1 MNTQQDNLNSNVSNQ
16 FEQPLSVGKILRE
29 AREQMGLSVNDV
41 ANRIKFATRQIESL
55 EADDYVRLPEAAFVR
70 GFVRSYAR
78 LLELD
83 PARLVAG
90 LPSSHMQ
97 PASAHEVKSVEIPMP
112 TAFSARRHNIIWL
125 AAALVIALFL
135 AIFERMHDKAP
146 EKSVV
151 ERPVSQTTIQPLELP
166 VEPVD
171 KVTDELPGEEQP
183 ALPAQQPAAQVETVP
198 APVQTV
204 PVQVVRPATVP
215 VPAQA
220 VRPQSL
226 AAPVVPPAVKQPA
239 PVAAPEVKQPAPQQ
253 TAVTPAVA
261 AKPVAPP
268 LQPVAPKTVR
278 STPLQLPWLPYQQE
292 AVLSKPAATKPVPAE
307 TAATTPPAA
316 AKPRLNAETSGSDH
330 ALRIEFDEDA
340 WVDVKDASDKILVS
354 RMHSAG
360 SLVRVTGKAPIQ
372 VTIGNARAVRLFDNG
387 KKINLER
394 YTTADVARVK
404 LK

>member
-1 MNTQQDNLNSNVSNQ
+1 MNTQQDNLNSNVSDQ
-16 FEQPLSVGKILRE
+16 FEQPLSVGKMLRE

-166 VEPVD
+166 VEPAD
-171 KVTDELPGEEQP
+171 KVADELPGEEQP
-183 ALPAQQPAAQVETVP
+183 ALPPPQPAARVETVP

-204 PVQVVRPATVP
+204 PAQVVRPATVP
-215 VPAQA
+215 VPVQT
-220 VRPQSL
+220 VRPQ
-226 AAPVVPPAVKQPA
+226 
-239 PVAAPEVKQPAPQQ
+239 PVAVPEVKQPAPQQ
-253 TAVTPAVA
+253 AAVAPTVA
-261 AKPVAPP
+261 AKLVPAPE
-268 LQPVAPKTVR
+268 QPVAPKSAR

-292 AVLSKPAATKPVPAE
+292 AVRSNPTATKPIPIKPVPAE
-307 TAATTPPAA
+307 TAATTPAVA
-316 AKPRLNAETSGSDH
+316 VKPRLNAEAPGSDH

-360 SLVRVTGKAPIQ
+360 SLVRVTGKAPLQ
-372 VTIGNARAVRLFDNG
+372 VTIGNARSVRLFDNG